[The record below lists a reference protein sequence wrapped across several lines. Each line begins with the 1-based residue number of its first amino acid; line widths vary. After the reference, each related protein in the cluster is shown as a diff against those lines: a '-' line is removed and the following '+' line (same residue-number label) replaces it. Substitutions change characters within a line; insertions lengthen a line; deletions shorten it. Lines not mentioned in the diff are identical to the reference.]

1 VEPTTRFRPAYGHH
15 ETGID
20 LVEPGSNFCEPRCL
34 EVGVDFRV
42 EALDQFASNGGA
54 LLRRQ
59 TQRLEKNV
67 S

>member
-1 VEPTTRFRPAYGHH
+1 VDPTTRFRPAYGLR

-20 LVEPGSNFCEPRCL
+20 LVEPGSNFCGPRCL
-34 EVGVDFRV
+34 DVGVDFRV

-59 TQRLEKNV
+59 TQRLEKNI